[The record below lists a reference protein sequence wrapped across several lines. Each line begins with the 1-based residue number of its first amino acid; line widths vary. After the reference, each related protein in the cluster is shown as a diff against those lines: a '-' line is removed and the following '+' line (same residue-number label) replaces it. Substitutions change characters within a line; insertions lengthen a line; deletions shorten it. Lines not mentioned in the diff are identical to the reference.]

1 MLKSWSSRGWLVIRD
16 GLKDWLSDVAWPR
29 VALTA
34 IGAVVV
40 IGGTLL
46 PFAQQ
51 VYQSSPQNPLVV
63 WNQSDWTF
71 WFPFGFFSLH
81 TLTNFPGLVIAIV
94 AVVVVILEF
103 GVQHSV
109 AKIQRRERSWGF
121 DVLAVQFV
129 AVMVIALLVL
139 ISWPVTGQGFAVNSQ
154 GVTST
159 NLIHSQLVILRGPG
173 GVVSFVGV
181 TVCLYVIAAHGVTLW
196 RLRPQGSLKKSASVE
211 AIRSSVQSEF

>member
-1 MLKSWSSRGWLVIRD
+1 MLKSSSSRGWLVIRD

-94 AVVVVILEF
+94 AVVVAITFIEAAAMIWAETLVPPKT
-103 GVQHSV
+103 VQ
-109 AKIQRRERSWGF
+109 
-121 DVLAVQFV
+121 
-129 AVMVIALLVL
+129 
-139 ISWPVTGQGFAVNSQ
+139 
-154 GVTST
+154 
-159 NLIHSQLVILRGPG
+159 PG
-173 GVVSFVGV
+173 
-181 TVCLYVIAAHGVTLW
+181 
-196 RLRPQGSLKKSASVE
+196 
-211 AIRSSVQSEF
+211 SSKLS